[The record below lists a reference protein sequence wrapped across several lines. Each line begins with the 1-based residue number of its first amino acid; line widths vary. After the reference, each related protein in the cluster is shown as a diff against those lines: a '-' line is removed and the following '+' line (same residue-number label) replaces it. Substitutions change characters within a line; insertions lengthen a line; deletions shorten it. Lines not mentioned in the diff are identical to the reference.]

1 MSSLPRG
8 LVYCGEKKKK
18 KQGKAKKQKA
28 KSKSN
33 KVTREGWGE
42 VIIVSSIMIAGC
54 HVGPGTMNEAKRK
67 NVRKSTPT
75 LFNVLKDTGRIG
87 KRIVTAMRQSHVP
100 HP

>member
-18 KQGKAKKQKA
+18 KTRKSEKA

>member
-1 MSSLPRG
+1 
-8 LVYCGEKKKK
+8 
-18 KQGKAKKQKA
+18 
-28 KSKSN
+28 
-33 KVTREGWGE
+33 
-42 VIIVSSIMIAGC
+42 MIAGC